1 MTAATARLIS
11 AFGPLMPASVLSFSQ
26 RVNTL
31 RAWRGSVRTD
41 SPLVGRLVDMI
52 HCTLVAPPRPMPS
65 EPIVFAA

>member
-26 RVNTL
+26 LVDTP

-41 SPLVGRLVDMI
+41 SLLVGRLVDMI
-52 HCTLVAPPRPMPS
+52 H
-65 EPIVFAA
+65 